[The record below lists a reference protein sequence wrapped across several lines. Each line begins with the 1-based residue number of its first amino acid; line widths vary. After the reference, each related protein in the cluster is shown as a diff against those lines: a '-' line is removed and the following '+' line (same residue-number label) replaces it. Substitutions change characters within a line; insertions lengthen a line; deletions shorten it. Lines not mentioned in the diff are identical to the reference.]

1 MELTI
6 FLSLLLLGFVF
17 GSLAESRHYRSIRQR
32 ERDTLNVPLLTMK
45 VVPETNIPVRGRLV
59 GGNVVV
65 SVDYFKQFLA
75 NLRNIFGGRMVSYE
89 SLLDRARREA
99 LLRMKEEAMAMGAL
113 LVVNVRLETAS
124 LSKGTGRRESVGAVE
139 VYAYGTAIMPKTA
152 RR

>member
-1 MELTI
+1 MDLII
-6 FLSLLLLGFVF
+6 FLSLLLLGFIF
-17 GSLAESRHYRSIRQR
+17 GSLAESRHFRSIRQR
-32 ERDTLNVPLLTMK
+32 ERDTLHVPLLTMK
-45 VVPETNIPVRGRLV
+45 VVPETSVPVRARLV

-65 SVDYFKQFLA
+65 SVDFFKQFLA
-75 NLRNIFGGRMVSYE
+75 GLRNIFGGRMVSYE

-124 LSKGTGRRESVGAVE
+124 LSKGSARRESVGAVE
-139 VYAYGTAIMPKTA
+139 VYAYGTAIMPKSA